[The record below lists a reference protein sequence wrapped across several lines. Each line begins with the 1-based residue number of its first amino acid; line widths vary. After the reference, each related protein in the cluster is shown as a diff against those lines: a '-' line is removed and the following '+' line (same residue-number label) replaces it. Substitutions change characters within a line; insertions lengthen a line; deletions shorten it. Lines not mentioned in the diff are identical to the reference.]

1 MFQVAAHP
9 HSSAFAMHHHGHGH
23 HTSPAGIQLPRTLS
37 RPAFT
42 DVSRDAIMAVAPE
55 LASVPPEYIR
65 RGLRPKAHQCVHAPF
80 HLWRKE
86 TDAFGAGC

>member
-1 MFQVAAHP
+1 MFQVAS
-9 HSSAFAMHHHGHGH
+9 HSSAFAMHGHSHGHDPH
-23 HTSPAGIQLPRTLS
+23 HPSMSMSMGSTSPSGIQLPRTLS

-65 RGLRPKAHQCVHAPF
+65 RGLRPKAHQYVYAPF
-80 HLWRKE
+80 P
-86 TDAFGAGC
+86 

>member
-1 MFQVAAHP
+1 MFQVAS
-9 HSSAFAMHHHGHGH
+9 HSSAFAMHGHSHGHGPH
-23 HTSPAGIQLPRTLS
+23 HPSMSMSTTSPTGIQLPRTLS

-65 RGLRPKAHQCVHAPF
+65 RGLRPKAHQYVYAPF
-80 HLWRKE
+80 P
-86 TDAFGAGC
+86 

>member
-9 HSSAFAMHHHGHGH
+9 SAFAMHHHGHGH
-23 HTSPAGIQLPRTLS
+23 HQSMSIASPAGTGIQLPRTLS

-65 RGLRPKAHQCVHAPF
+65 RGLRPKAHQYVPF
-80 HLWRKE
+80 IPSPE
-86 TDAFGAGC
+86 

>member
-1 MFQVAAHP
+1 MFQVAS
-9 HSSAFAMHHHGHGH
+9 HSSAFAMHGHSHGHGPH
-23 HTSPAGIQLPRTLS
+23 HPSMSMSMGSTSPSGIQLPRTLS

-65 RGLRPKAHQCVHAPF
+65 RGLRPKAHQYVYAPF
-80 HLWRKE
+80 P
-86 TDAFGAGC
+86 